1 MNLILLLSIL
11 FIRFPHRFLPV
22 AFETIDWQLP
32 KPLWQGE
39 EVQSLLS
46 VCAGDKVRIVL
57 YVSDHHFKFVH
68 ALSIFD
74 NASVLAVFH
83 TQ

>member
-1 MNLILLLSIL
+1 
-11 FIRFPHRFLPV
+11 
-22 AFETIDWQLP
+22 
-32 KPLWQGE
+32 
-39 EVQSLLS
+39 VQSLLS
-46 VCAGDKVRIVL
+46 VCAGDEVRIVL

-68 ALSIFD
+68 SLSIFD